1 MENLR
6 TQHKD
11 LNTRFNQLSQVNDEL
26 LSRVRYLADRNGELI
41 KETISL
47 KKKLKSVNLQK
58 KDMSTISTMGS
69 SLSSDDTEK
78 LQKQIVNLKHENMT
92 LEAECKELKKKN
104 NDLDAKCQGLNLDLL
119 DIKGEK
125 MIL

>member
-78 LQKQIVNLKHENMT
+78 LQKQIVNLKHDNMT